1 MKDELGGK
9 IITEF
14 VALKPKTYS
23 YLTDD
28 CKEDKKAKAT
38 KKCVIKRELK
48 FNNYKD
54 CLLNDKVVLKSQ
66 QGFKSERHD
75 VYTENLNK
83 IALISNDDKRLIAL
97 DKITSYPCGY
107 KGKQTLV

>member
-14 VALKPKTYS
+14 VALRPKTYA
-23 YLTDD
+23 YITDD
-28 CKEDKKAKAT
+28 CKEDKKAKGSR
-38 KKCVIKRELK
+38 KCVIKRELK

-66 QGFKSERHD
+66 QRFKSERQD
-75 VYTENLNK
+75 VYTENTNK
-83 IALISNDDKRLIAL
+83 IALSRNDDKRLIVL
-97 DKITSYPCGY
+97 DKITSYPYGY
-107 KGKQTLV
+107 KGKNALI